1 MSPRHPELEQTMTND
16 HATNDHAI
24 HSGSAVESLPEL
36 IDEEF
41 ETIGDHHRMA
51 AHHFAAA
58 AKHHLAA
65 AVADDEG
72 DDETNAHQAYLA
84 YRHQLNAVQYAE
96 IAVMD
101 SESLEDAHDGAL
113 NEESSKD

>member
-1 MSPRHPELEQTMTND
+1 MTND

>member
-1 MSPRHPELEQTMTND
+1 MTEDTTTLISMTPADLLERD
-16 HATNDHAI
+16 FD
-24 HSGSAVESLPEL
+24 
-36 IDEEF
+36 DEF
-41 ETIGDHHRMA
+41 ESIGDHHRMA

-65 AVADDEG
+65 AAADDDG
-72 DDETNAHQAYLA
+72 NAQAISHHAHLA

-101 SESLEDAHDGAL
+101 NDSLDDEEEHDLMARVSAADADAAANQSAL
-113 NEESSKD
+113 G

>member
-1 MSPRHPELEQTMTND
+1 MPEDHLEGGVGD
-16 HATNDHAI
+16 LA
-24 HSGSAVESLPEL
+24 E
-36 IDEEF
+36 DEEY
-41 ETIGDHHRMA
+41 ETAADQHRMA

-65 AVADDEG
+65 AEADDAG
-72 DDETNAHQAYLA
+72 NDEANARHAYLA

-101 SESLEDAHDGAL
+101 NESLEDSLDDAMDAL
-113 NEESSKD
+113 PGDAESGTAADEAAKR